1 MKNKRN
7 VLYSL
12 IIMLAGVANFAVQ
25 AQQKNG
31 TLDSIKAK
39 DVSTS
44 QGPNGIVRTIRQDK
58 KGNIWITS
66 WEGVFKYD
74 GKSFT
79 NVTSKA
85 SSARFFSV
93 LEDRKGNF
101 WFASIG
107 SGVYYYNGKSFLNFT
122 TKDGLSNDSVTNIYE
137 DKTGTIW
144 FGTGNGASRFDGKS
158 FRNLKMKEAPPV
170 TGTDSV
176 YTGPPVAVKA
186 DSVHVSAYQKPIPE
200 ASWMHNDVNAII
212 EDKTGKF
219 WFGTRGYAAIYDGK
233 SFTTI
238 TNKDGKPFTNVRSII
253 KDKKG
258 NIWLGGYDGLWRYD
272 PSTSL
277 RAGAGTFTNFSQKF
291 VGYIYEDKKGNIW
304 TSSESANNQ
313 GWVLSRYDGKTLS
326 DKKPTVAEIIN
337 KPMIFGILEDDK
349 GNIWFGGFDGVYRY
363 DGKTITDFKS
373 KVDRK

>member
-12 IIMLAGVANFAVQ
+12 IIMLTGVINFPLQ
-25 AQQKNG
+25 AQQKNDAQDAVE
-31 TLDSIKAK
+31 TN

-44 QGPNGIVRTIRQDK
+44 QGPKGIVRTIKQDR

-79 NVTSKA
+79 NITSKV

-107 SGVYYYNGKSFLNFT
+107 SGVYYYNGKSFRNFT
-122 TKDGLSNDSVTNIYE
+122 TKDGLANDRVTNIYE
-137 DKTGTIW
+137 DKTGNIW
-144 FGTGNGASRFDGKS
+144 FGTEGGASRYDGKS
-158 FRNLKMKEAPPV
+158 FRNFKMKEGLAH
-170 TGTDSV
+170 TD
-176 YTGPPVAVKA
+176 A
-186 DSVHVSAYQKPIPE
+186 DSIHVSFYQQPLPE
-200 ASWMHNDVNAII
+200 GHWMHTDVNSII
-212 EDKTGKF
+212 EDKIGKL
-219 WFGTRGYAAIYDGK
+219 WFGTRGYACVYDGK
-233 SFTTI
+233 TFTTI
-238 TNKDGKPFTNVRSII
+238 TNKDGKPFANVRSII

-258 NIWLGGYDGLWRYD
+258 NIWLGGNDGLWHYD
-272 PSTSL
+272 GSI
-277 RAGAGTFTNFSQKF
+277 FTNFTQKF

-304 TSSESANNQ
+304 TSSESANAR
-313 GWVLSRYDGKTLS
+313 GWVLSRYDAKSLS
-326 DKKPTVAEIIN
+326 NIKPTVTEITN

-349 GNIWFGGFDGVYRY
+349 GNMWFGSFDGVHRY
-363 DGKTITDFKS
+363 DGSTITSFNGKEVQ
-373 KVDRK
+373 K

>member
-1 MKNKRN
+1 
-7 VLYSL
+7 
-12 IIMLAGVANFAVQ
+12 MLAGVVNFTVQ

-31 TLDSIKAK
+31 VQDAVETK

-44 QGPNGIVRTIRQDK
+44 RGPNGIVRTIKQDR

-79 NVTSKA
+79 NITSKV

-107 SGVYYYNGKSFLNFT
+107 SGVYYYDGKSFQNFT
-122 TKDGLSNDSVTNIYE
+122 IKDGLANDGVTNIYE
-137 DKTGTIW
+137 DKSGNIW
-144 FGTGNGASRFDGKS
+144 FGTAGGVSLYDGKS
-158 FRNLKMKEAPPV
+158 FRNIKMKEAPAATPA
-170 TGTDSV
+170 DSLHSSV
-176 YTGPPVAVKA
+176 YQHPL
-186 DSVHVSAYQKPIPE
+186 PE
-200 ASWMHNDVNAII
+200 VSWMHNDVNAII
-212 EDKTGKF
+212 EDKTGKL
-219 WFGTRGYAAIYDGK
+219 WFGTRGYASVYDGK
-233 SFTTI
+233 TFTTI
-238 TNKDGKPFTNVRSII
+238 TNNEGKPFANVRSII

-272 PSTSL
+272 GS
-277 RAGAGTFTNFSQKF
+277 TFTNFTQKF
-291 VGYIYEDKKGNIW
+291 VGYIYEDKNGNIW
-304 TSSESANNQ
+304 TSSESANAK
-313 GWVLSRYDGKTLS
+313 GWVLSRYDEKSLT
-326 DKKPTVAEIIN
+326 DKKPTVTEITN

-349 GNIWFGGFDGVYRY
+349 ENIWFGALDGVYRY

-373 KVDRK
+373 AASQK